1 MVVFSI
7 MLLIKCFEKVQELVS
22 RVKET
27 ESSVVFG
34 MQLALGIDADS
45 FFVRLLI
52 VNPFNP
58 IEFIWQTAYLS

>member
-1 MVVFSI
+1 
-7 MLLIKCFEKVQELVS
+7 MLLTKCFEKVQELVS

-34 MQLALGIDADS
+34 MQLALRIDADS
-45 FFVRLLI
+45 FFILLI